1 MVNVNE
7 LKIGDFYKFIIEEVV
22 DEEKKIVDVM
32 EIVGYYTGQV
42 IIEDKQ
48 ILIVNI
54 PKTIVDSV
62 AYLDTSKV
70 AKAYQYSI
78 SGDNVME
85 YKINDNRLEKLGF
98 GCNVDVKEIQGYIVD
113 YWEKLD
119 DASRS
124 FLLDE
129 VLYVQNTNGLKTL
142 VSHMMDSQ
150 KVIDK
155 LAEEKREAEKKNVA
169 EAIGALFGMALV
181 GSALSKIEK

>member
-1 MVNVNE
+1 
-7 LKIGDFYKFIIEEVV
+7 
-22 DEEKKIVDVM
+22 M

-119 DASRS
+119 DASRL

-142 VSHMMDSQ
+142 VKSHDGQ
-150 KVIDK
+150 
-155 LAEEKREAEKKNVA
+155 
-169 EAIGALFGMALV
+169 
-181 GSALSKIEK
+181 SKGYLIN